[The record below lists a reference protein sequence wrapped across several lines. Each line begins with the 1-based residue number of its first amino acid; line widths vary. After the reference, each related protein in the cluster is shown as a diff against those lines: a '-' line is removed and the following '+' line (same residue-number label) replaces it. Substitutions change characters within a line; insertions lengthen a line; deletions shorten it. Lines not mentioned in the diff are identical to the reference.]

1 MIEPMAER
9 LSSPVF
15 VGRVAEIT
23 RLAAALERA
32 VAGEPSTV
40 MVAGEAGVG
49 KTRLLAELI
58 GQAREAGAVTLVG
71 GCLDVGDGVLAYAPV
86 VEAARSLGGMLD
98 AEELGRVLGGSR
110 AELARLVPELGE
122 PVAGADPV
130 APARLFELLLG
141 VLHRL
146 AERRPVLLVVEDL
159 HWADQSTRDLL
170 GFLIRNV
177 RAGVCMVLTY
187 RSDDLHRRHP
197 LRPFLAELGRNSRAE
212 RLEVGAFGRREV
224 ADLLAGITG
233 ERPSAK
239 LVTEIRARSGG
250 NPFFVEELL
259 AASRE
264 GTAMPAALR
273 DVVLARVEALSEP
286 VQQVLRVAAVAGRRV
301 DHNVLAA
308 VSAQPVAQLVG
319 VLREAVAH
327 HVLSAEEGSESY
339 AFRHALVQEAV
350 YDDLLPVER
359 GPLHA
364 AYARALSDRID
375 KRAGSATAAELGQ
388 LAYHWYAAHDLG
400 AALLACVGAGQ
411 AAEATYA
418 LAEALQHYER
428 ALELWAQVPQ
438 AAAQSPLDR
447 VTVLRRAAQAAF
459 LLGEHDRAIALAEV
473 ALAEVAMDG
482 TEAGRRPLRTGV
494 LLERLAR
501 YHWAAGDSARALETI
516 ERAVAAVPAE
526 PPSRERARTLAARGH
541 MLLLMNRH
549 AEARE
554 CCEDAIAMAR
564 QVNARAVEGNA
575 LNSLAAA
582 LSFLGRLDVAGAYFE
597 DAFRIAEEVG
607 NTDDMC
613 RARVNHGYALWAYGR
628 WEEAAKLSL
637 EAYRLAARFG
647 LVRMYGRSALADAA
661 ESLIFLGRG
670 EEALSLLEE
679 EFAEFDSPT
688 GFLDAAPL
696 QARALYLLHR
706 GDLAAAWEDLAAV
719 LKSTP
724 FSLDPQYAAP
734 QFGRMAAVAMWDG
747 RLEEAREA
755 VAEGLRLLGD
765 SDEGSLTIEMSH
777 IGLTVEA
784 AIAERAVAQRDAH
797 EVGQAR
803 RIGRVLLERARTA
816 AAHVSIPLVEARL
829 MSAEAEWSRIEGASD
844 PRRWAAALAAWQ
856 GLKCPFEIGYAR
868 WRYGEALLSAG
879 ASREAVAAD
888 LIEGWTV
895 ARDLGARL
903 LAEEISALARRAR
916 IDLTSSEEAP
926 EPSGRSAEPGDRFG
940 LTPRERD
947 VLKLVATGR
956 TNRQIA
962 QALFISDKTASVHVS
977 NILAKLGAANRS
989 EAAAISHRLG
999 LG

>member
-1 MIEPMAER
+1 MIDFMAER

-23 RLAAALERA
+23 RLGAALERA

-58 GQAREAGAVTLVG
+58 GQARGAGAVTLVG

-86 VEAARSLGGMLD
+86 VEAARSLAGMLD
-98 AEELGRVLGGSR
+98 AEELERVLGASR
-110 AELARLVPELGE
+110 AELARLIPELGE
-122 PVAGADPV
+122 PVTGADPV

-146 AERRPVLLVVEDL
+146 AERRPLLLVIEDL

-170 GFLIRNV
+170 GFLIRNI
-177 RAGVCMVLTY
+177 RTGICMVLTY

-212 RLEVGAFGRREV
+212 RLDLGAFGRREV

-233 ERPSAK
+233 ERPSSRT
-239 LVTEIRARSGG
+239 VTEVRARSGG

-264 GTAMPAALR
+264 GTALPTAVR

-286 VQQVLRVAAVAGRRV
+286 AQRVLQVAAVAGSRV
-301 DHNVLAA
+301 DHELLAA

-327 HVLSAEEGSESY
+327 HVLSAETGSQSY
-339 AFRHALVQEAV
+339 AFRHALVQEAI

-375 KRAGSATAAELGQ
+375 RRAGSATAAELGQ

-400 AALLACVGAGQ
+400 AALLSCVRAGQ

-428 ALELWAQVPQ
+428 ALELWVQVPQ

-447 VTVLRRAAQAAF
+447 VTVLQRAAQAAF
-459 LLGEHDRAIALAEV
+459 LIGEHDRSIALAEI
-473 ALAEVAMDG
+473 ALEG
-482 TEAGRRPLRTGV
+482 TDAGREPLRAGA

-501 YHWAAGDSARALETI
+501 YHWAAGDSVRALETI
-516 ERAVAAVPAE
+516 ERAVSAVPAR
-526 PPSRERARTLAARGH
+526 PPSRERARALAARGQ
-541 MLLLMNRH
+541 MLMLMDRH
-549 AEARE
+549 AQARA
-554 CCEDAIAMAR
+554 CCEEAIALAR
-564 QVNARAVEGNA
+564 QVKARAVEGNA
-575 LNSLAAA
+575 LTSLASS
-582 LSFLGRLDVAGAYFE
+582 LSCMGELDVAGAYFE
-597 DAFRIAEEVG
+597 EAFRIAEEVG
-607 NTDDMC
+607 NTDEIC
-613 RARVNHGYALWAYGR
+613 RARGNHGYALWAYGR
-628 WEEAAKLSL
+628 WEEAAEISV
-637 EAYRLAARFG
+637 EAYRLTIRFG
-647 LVRMYGRSALADAA
+647 LTRTYGLSMLADGV

-670 EEALSLLEE
+670 AEALAILEE
-679 EFAEFDSPT
+679 EFPDLDQPT
-688 GFLDAAPL
+688 GFIAATPL
-696 QARALYLLHR
+696 LARALHLLHR
-706 GDLAAAWEDLAAV
+706 GDLAAAEADLAAV

-724 FSLDPQYAAP
+724 FSLDPQYAGP
-734 QFGRMAAVAMWDG
+734 QFSRMAAVAVWDG
-747 RLEEAREA
+747 RLDAARQA
-755 VAEGLRLLGD
+755 VADGLRLLAD
-765 SDEGSLTIEMSH
+765 SDDGSLIIE
-777 IGLTVEA
+777 ICQAGLTAEA
-784 AIAERAVAQRDAH
+784 AIAEQAL
-797 EVGQAR
+797 AR
-803 RIGRVLLERARTA
+803 RASRELVETRAIGRDLLDRATA
-816 AAHVSIPLVEARL
+816 AADQASRLPLVEARL
-829 MSAEAEWSRIEGASD
+829 MSAEAEWTRVEGASD
-844 PRRWAAALAAWQ
+844 PERWAAALAAWQ

-868 WRYGEALLSAG
+868 WRRGEALLSAG
-879 ASREAVAAD
+879 APREVVAAD
-888 LIEGWTV
+888 LVQGWTV

-903 LAEEISALARRAR
+903 LAEEIGALARRAR
-916 IDLTSSEEAP
+916 IDLTHPDDAP
-926 EPSGRSAEPGDRFG
+926 EPNGQSAEPGDRFG